1 MMYLGSTSLFFF
13 MLAAQIESDSIF
25 IGESGKWLA
34 FFGKFCISAVFNN
47 IFIWAS
53 ELYPTEVRTVGVG
66 FASMVGR
73 VSGALSPFVLAL
85 QDKPGFGWLPY
96 TIFALAGFLS
106 ATLMLKLPET
116 NNANLTETIDEA
128 EQFYKSSAKKCSSGR
143 LLR

>member
-25 IGESGKWLA
+25 IRESGKWLA

-47 IFIWAS
+47 IFIYAS

-73 VSGALSPFVLAL
+73 ASGALSPFVLAL
-85 QDKPGFGWLPY
+85 QDKPGLGWLPY

-116 NNANLTETIDEA
+116 NNANLTETIEEA
-128 EQFYKSSAKKCSSGR
+128 EEFYKSSEKKCSSGR